1 MILQPRG
8 LVETKVQVRHWIL
21 RQIIHSSEEGNNKR
35 DVTTVLGEARWL
47 FLISG
52 ELTQEEREN
61 IIFTAP

>member
-1 MILQPRG
+1 M
-8 LVETKVQVRHWIL
+8 K
-21 RQIIHSSEEGNNKR
+21 